1 MVLSVPVIALGATL
15 GTATSIL
22 ALCGVTCLC
31 RHMHPK
37 KGLLKRDRDPDPE
50 KARPGV
56 LRSAQQVSGGGASA
70 SRARWGLGGGCGG
83 GGTGWGELSPFF
95 APLSVAGRRAED
107 VLEDPPRG
115 PYGLGVGEGS
125 GRIVR
130 GGRLGEGA
138 RGMGSPNAKGK
149 GRGWNGNGDW
159 GTIGAGRRVE
169 RLGGNQGRGVW
180 GVRSLQNWGT
190 GEGREVGGFWCREST
205 DLTEEGES
213 HGKTEK
219 TRGEVVA
226 APVGAGEGQ
235 LGRECLG
242 SRERLVNLEGFEG
255 PLPPPS
261 SPQLQPARGACCG
274 LSEDVPGERRAFIP
288 GVGLYPEPLG
298 TGNGWSPH
306 CTVRQKGSREEVW
319 KEPPT

>member
-1 MVLSVPVIALGATL
+1 MGFGRSKGPQRITNSSEIALDGLLLGGRTLPLGVPVFLISVRRLPAPPQPPQQTKEHRVWPMAGPIQLTIRNL
-15 GTATSIL
+15 KTWL
-22 ALCGVTCLC
+22 PFCLRRC
-31 RHMHPK
+31 PPQPCERDHRRK
-37 KGLLKRDRDPDPE
+37 KLNLRKFSLHSTK
-50 KARPGV
+50 KARLP
-56 LRSAQQVSGGGASA
+56 
-70 SRARWGLGGGCGG
+70 
-83 GGTGWGELSPFF
+83 
-95 APLSVAGRRAED
+95 
-107 VLEDPPRG
+107 
-115 PYGLGVGEGS
+115 
-125 GRIVR
+125 
-130 GGRLGEGA
+130 
-138 RGMGSPNAKGK
+138 
-149 GRGWNGNGDW
+149 
-159 GTIGAGRRVE
+159 
-169 RLGGNQGRGVW
+169 
-180 GVRSLQNWGT
+180 
-190 GEGREVGGFWCREST
+190 
-205 DLTEEGES
+205 TEEGES

-242 SRERLVNLEGFEG
+242 SRERLVNLEGSEG